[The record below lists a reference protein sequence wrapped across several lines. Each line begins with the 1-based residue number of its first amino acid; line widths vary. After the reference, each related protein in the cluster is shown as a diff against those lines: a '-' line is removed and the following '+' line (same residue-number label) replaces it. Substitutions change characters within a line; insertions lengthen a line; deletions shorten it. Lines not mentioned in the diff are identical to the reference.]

1 MSSEKKLSK
10 KEHIKMLEQTIVNHS
25 FIIDALI
32 NILIEN
38 GVCSFDD
45 IKGKIDRNAKIIE
58 EQLKNQMNPPSEDET
73 PIMNYFGPM
82 GEA

>member
-1 MSSEKKLSK
+1 M
-10 KEHIKMLEQTIVNHS
+10 EQTIVNHS

-45 IKGKIDRNAKIIE
+45 IKNRIDRNTKIIE
-58 EQLKNQMNPPSEDET
+58 EQLKNTANPSEDET
-73 PIMNYFGPM
+73 PMMNYFGPM

>member
-1 MSSEKKLSK
+1 M
-10 KEHIKMLEQTIVNHS
+10 EQTIVNHS

-45 IKGKIDRNAKIIE
+45 IKNRIDKNATIIE
-58 EQLKNQMNPPSEDET
+58 NELKKQMNPPSEDET
-73 PIMNYFGPM
+73 PMMNYFGPM